1 MSEILPATQK
11 SVAEKIAHIIRI
23 VTVPPVMVA
32 ILIVLLFTL
41 REGVVFANTAEML
54 VSLVCL
60 TLLPLM
66 AYPLSAAIPAIK
78 RKGRDGQRSLAMY
91 ISGAS
96 YLAVFVYGFVAG
108 VGNHLMLVYTGYF
121 MSVVI
126 LLVANKLLHVR
137 ASGHACSVSGP
148 LVYTAYFLGVW
159 GIVVGCA
166 LWGIILWASL
176 RMKRHTLLEFILG
189 TLTCLVSFGTA
200 LIFFH

>member
-1 MSEILPATQK
+1 MPETMPMPRK
-11 SVAEKIAHIIRI
+11 SVAEKIAHVIRI

-41 REGVVFANTAEML
+41 RKDIFTHTSEMV
-54 VSLVCL
+54 VSLLCL
-60 TLLPLM
+60 SIFPVL
-66 AYPLSAAIPAIK
+66 AYPLSVIIPALK

-91 ISGAS
+91 ISGVS
-96 YLAVFVYGFVAG
+96 YLAVFIYGFAAG
-108 VGNHLMLVYTGYF
+108 VGNDLKLVYTGYF

-126 LLVANKLLHVR
+126 LLVANKVFHVR

-148 LVYTAYFLGVW
+148 LVYTAYFLGIG
-159 GIVVGCA
+159 GIIVGVV
-166 LWGIILWASL
+166 LWGVILWASL
-176 RMKRHTLLEFILG
+176 AMKRHTLTEFILG

>member
-1 MSEILPATQK
+1 MSETVSATK
-11 SVAEKIAHIIRI
+11 SVAQKLAHVIRI

-32 ILIVLLFTL
+32 ILIILLFTL
-41 REGVVFANTAEML
+41 REGVVFATTAEMV
-54 VSLVCL
+54 VSLTCL
-60 TLLPLM
+60 SILPIL
-66 AYPLSAAIPAIK
+66 AYPLSVVIPAIK

-96 YLAVFVYGFVAG
+96 YLAVFVYGFAAG
-108 VGNHLMLVYTGYF
+108 VGHNLMLVYTGYF

-126 LLVANKLLHVR
+126 LLVANKLFHVR

-148 LVYTAYFLGVW
+148 LVYTAYFLGIW
-159 GIVVGCA
+159 GIAVGVA
-166 LWGIILWASL
+166 LWGVILWASL
-176 RMKRHTLLEFILG
+176 AMKRHTLVEFILG

>member
-1 MSEILPATQK
+1 MSETLPAAQK
-11 SVAEKIAHIIRI
+11 TVAEKIAHIIRI
-23 VTVPPVMVA
+23 ISVPPVMVA

-41 REGVVFANTAEML
+41 RDDVFARPSEMI
-54 VSLVCL
+54 VSLLCL
-60 TLLPLM
+60 TILPIL
-66 AYPLSAAIPAIK
+66 AYPLSLIIPAIK

-96 YLAVFVYGFVAG
+96 YLAVFIYGFAAR
-108 VGNHLMLVYTGYF
+108 VGDNVMLVYTGYF

-126 LLVANKLLHVR
+126 LLIANKVFHVR

-148 LVYTAYFLGVW
+148 LVYTAYFLGIW
-159 GIVVGCA
+159 GIVVGVV

-176 RMKRHTLLEFILG
+176 AMKRHTFLEFILG

>member
-1 MSEILPATQK
+1 MPSATPTKKTVPQ
-11 SVAEKIAHIIRI
+11 AIAHAVRII
-23 VTVPPVMVA
+23 TVPPVMVA
-32 ILIVLLFTL
+32 VLIVLLFTL
-41 REGVVFANTAEML
+41 REGVVFATTAEML
-54 VSLVCL
+54 VSLTCL
-60 TLLPLM
+60 SILPVL
-66 AYPLSAAIPAIK
+66 AYPLAAVIPAIK

-108 VGNHLMLVYTGYF
+108 VGDNLKLVYTGYF

-126 LLVANKLLHVR
+126 LLVANKIFRVR

-148 LVYTAYFLGVW
+148 LVYTAYFLGEW
-159 GIVVGCA
+159 GIIAGVA

-176 RMKRHTLLEFILG
+176 YMKRHTLLEFILG